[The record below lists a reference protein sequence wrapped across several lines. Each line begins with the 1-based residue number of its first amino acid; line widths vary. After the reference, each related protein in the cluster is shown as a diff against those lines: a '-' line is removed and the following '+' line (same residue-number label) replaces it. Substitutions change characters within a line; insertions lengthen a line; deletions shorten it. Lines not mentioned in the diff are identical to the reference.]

1 MHDLPPCIITTG
13 SRDLLLS
20 QCLRLA
26 AGLRAA
32 GVECDLRVWDG
43 LWHVFEFY
51 PIVEAQLSIAEVA
64 AFIRAH

>member
-1 MHDLPPCIITTG
+1 MHGLPPCIITTG

-20 QCLRLA
+20 QSLRLA
-26 AGLRAA
+26 VRLRAA